1 MSSNR
6 GIIFKSVVFV
16 TSRLLKFALYYIGD
30 KKMSLA
36 FVSTKRVREH
46 VRKRGVYFDDLMYA
60 IQNFFLA
67 RNYADEIKYVRFV
80 LRDEV
85 EPDKIIR
92 RSLVVNVCADALSD
106 EIKNELEKM
115 LTDKF
120 PTLHV
125 FVRLS
130 CEE

>member
-1 MSSNR
+1 MS
-6 GIIFKSVVFV
+6 I
-16 TSRLLKFALYYIGD
+16 
-30 KKMSLA
+30 A

-60 IQNFFLA
+60 IQNFFIA
-67 RNYADEIKYVRFV
+67 HNKADEIKYVRFV

-85 EPDKIIR
+85 EPDKFIR
-92 RSLVVNVCADALSD
+92 RSLVV
-106 EIKNELEKM
+106 EICTDTLPNEILNGLEQM
-115 LTDKF
+115 LKDKF

-125 FVRLS
+125 FERLA

>member
-1 MSSNR
+1 
-6 GIIFKSVVFV
+6 
-16 TSRLLKFALYYIGD
+16 
-30 KKMSLA
+30 MSLA

-60 IQNFFLA
+60 IQNFFIEY
-67 RNYADEIKYVRFV
+67 NKADEIKYVRFV

-85 EPDKIIR
+85 GPDKFIR
-92 RSLVVNVCADALSD
+92 RSLVVEICADALPD
-106 EIKNELEKM
+106 EIRNGLEQM
-115 LTDKF
+115 LKDKF

-125 FVRLS
+125 LVRLA

>member
-1 MSSNR
+1 
-6 GIIFKSVVFV
+6 
-16 TSRLLKFALYYIGD
+16 
-30 KKMSLA
+30 MSLA

-46 VRKRGVYFDDLMYA
+46 VRKRGVFFDDLMYA
-60 IQNFFLA
+60 IQNFFIEH
-67 RNYADEIKYVRFV
+67 NMADEIKYVRFL

>member
-1 MSSNR
+1 
-6 GIIFKSVVFV
+6 
-16 TSRLLKFALYYIGD
+16 
-30 KKMSLA
+30 MSLA

-46 VRKRGVYFDDLMYA
+46 VRKRGVYFDDLLYA
-60 IQNFFLA
+60 IQNFFIEH
-67 RNYADEIKYVRFV
+67 NYAEEIKYIRFV
-80 LRDEV
+80 LRDKV
-85 EPDKIIR
+85 EPDKFIR
-92 RSLVVNVCADALSD
+92 RSLEVEICANTLSD

-125 FVRLS
+125 FVRRS